1 MWIAIMI
8 FVFLGV
14 EVLNYLNGENTTSE
28 GFDDELPEFDA

>member
-1 MWIAIMI
+1 MI

>member
-1 MWIAIMI
+1 MWIAVMI

-14 EVLNYLNGENTTSE
+14 EILNYLNGENNPSE